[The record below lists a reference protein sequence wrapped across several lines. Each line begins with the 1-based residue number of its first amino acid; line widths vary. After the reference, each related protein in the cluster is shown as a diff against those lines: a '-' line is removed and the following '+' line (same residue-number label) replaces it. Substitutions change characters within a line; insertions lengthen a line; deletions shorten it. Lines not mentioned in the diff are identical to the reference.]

1 MAWWLQNN
9 WNRGSFSAK
18 VGFMAPRA
26 RPVPAAE
33 PEALRPPLQN
43 RSRESLE
50 RVLDAW
56 QRLLEEKGWDGFTVQ
71 EVSRR
76 AKVSIGS
83 IYARAPSK
91 EALILAVY
99 DRAVGHIAEQN
110 AALLTPDEQWEGLD
124 AGELIVAATQELAAQ
139 MLTHER
145 ILRVF
150 MNRSPI
156 DPVIRERGANEVRR
170 LATRYE
176 ELLLRHRDD
185 FIHPDPDLAIEMTFR
200 MVFSVMSRRISFGPQ
215 WGAYRE
221 VDDDQL
227 VEQIGQAVASYL
239 LQPPVSV
246 DGKPGK
252 RRR

>member
-9 WNRGSFSAK
+9 WNRGSFQLRS
-18 VGFMAPRA
+18 VFMSSRSRAAPA
-26 RPVPAAE
+26 PA

-50 RVLDAW
+50 RVLDAG

-99 DRAVGHIAEQN
+99 DRAVGRIAEEN
-110 AALLTPDEQWEGLD
+110 AAALAPDEQWEGLD
-124 AGELIVAATQELAAQ
+124 ARQVITGAVGEMASQ
-139 MLTHER
+139 MLSHER

-156 DPVIRERGANEVRR
+156 DPVIRERGATQVRV
-170 LATRYE
+170 LATRFE
-176 ELLLRHRDD
+176 ELLLRHADE
-185 FIHPDPDLAIEMTFR
+185 ITHGDPDLAIEVAFR
-200 MVFSVMSRRISFGPQ
+200 MAFSTMARRISMGSQF
-215 WGAYRE
+215 GAYRE
-221 VDDDQL
+221 VDDDEL
-227 VEQIGQAVASYL
+227 IDEVARAVAAYL
-239 LQPPVSV
+239 LEPPLRAVGSS
-246 DGKPGK
+246 K
-252 RRR
+252 RR